1 MRLYYERLVLL
12 ASLTLPLGSLGG
24 CPSRGGGGGDGD
36 GDADLTWQ
44 GGPVSCEPGDVDC
57 LGGVAWTCNEAGDSY
72 ATGRNCLSSGKG
84 CVESEGCGDC
94 LDGASVCEGDTPW
107 TCRGGKMEAS
117 SRCDAPAVCAFGTC
131 QDLCAGAASSQSY
144 EGCEYFAVDLP
155 NAYIETANVSPR
167 DGQFAVVVSNG
178 DTVSPAHVVVYTG
191 EGAAEDQVDDANVAP
206 RGTHVFNLG
215 PQNVEG
221 TGKTGRAFRIASDRP
236 ITAFQFNPLNNS
248 EEAFSNDASLLIPV
262 AALGTDYIAV
272 TGDAIVGSSNPEL
285 GTTANWG
292 AFVAVVGVREAPV
305 GVEVVPT
312 ADIEAGGG
320 LPGGQAPYSVPL
332 ARYEVLNLESSAP
345 EGLVAGQGNLSGT
358 RISADGPVAVF
369 SGNVA
374 TVVPGGDQTTCC
386 ADHLEEQMFPL
397 SSWGARVVVQPSQGR
412 AGDAPAQND
421 VFRITAG
428 DANVTL
434 TWVPSAP
441 PGAPGSLQ
449 AGQSVEFSTNRAF
462 AVMGTGKIS
471 VAQFLTS
478 SDQVIGPD
486 PCDPFGDGGDCPYP
500 TAELLCVPVQE
511 GSPYGQC
518 LYLCDPDGTGS
529 DCPFLATCERV
540 PDDPEN
546 RGLCQPLSDP
556 DLILVPPVEQF
567 RSDYVFLTPDDY
579 EHDYLNVVA
588 PEGTSITFDGRDVTG
603 LEPIGTLDG
612 IPYAAT
618 TVEIP
623 DDGTHV
629 VTASQPVG
637 LVVYGYDRYVSYGY
651 PAGLDLETIGIE

>member
-1 MRLYYERLVLL
+1 
-12 ASLTLPLGSLGG
+12 
-24 CPSRGGGGGDGD
+24 
-36 GDADLTWQ
+36 
-44 GGPVSCEPGDVDC
+44 
-57 LGGVAWTCNEAGDSY
+57 
-72 ATGRNCLSSGKG
+72 
-84 CVESEGCGDC
+84 
-94 LDGASVCEGDTPW
+94 
-107 TCRGGKMEAS
+107 
-117 SRCDAPAVCAFGTC
+117 
-131 QDLCAGAASSQSY
+131 
-144 EGCEYFAVDLP
+144 
-155 NAYIETANVSPR
+155 
-167 DGQFAVVVSNG
+167 
-178 DTVSPAHVVVYTG
+178 
-191 EGAAEDQVDDANVAP
+191 
-206 RGTHVFNLG
+206 
-215 PQNVEG
+215 
-221 TGKTGRAFRIASDRP
+221 
-236 ITAFQFNPLNNS
+236 
-248 EEAFSNDASLLIPV
+248 
-262 AALGTDYIAV
+262 
-272 TGDAIVGSSNPEL
+272 
-285 GTTANWG
+285 
-292 AFVAVVGVREAPV
+292 
-305 GVEVVPT
+305 
-312 ADIEAGGG
+312 
-320 LPGGQAPYSVPL
+320 
-332 ARYEVLNLESSAP
+332 
-345 EGLVAGQGNLSGT
+345 
-358 RISADGPVAVF
+358 
-369 SGNVA
+369 
-374 TVVPGGDQTTCC
+374 
-386 ADHLEEQMFPL
+386 MFPL

>member
-1 MRLYYERLVLL
+1 MRLYYERLLPLALMVLL
-12 ASLTLPLGSLGG
+12 FVPSGG
-24 CPSRGGGGGDGD
+24 CPTHGGGDGD
-36 GDADLTWQ
+36 GDVDVDLVWE

-57 LGGVAWTCNEAGDSY
+57 LGGAAWTCNETGDSY
-72 ATGRNCLSSGKG
+72 ASGKNCLASGQG

-94 LDGASVCEGDTPW
+94 LEGASVCSGDTPW
-107 TCRGGKMEAS
+107 VCDDGEMQAS
-117 SRCDAPAVCAFGTC
+117 SACDAPSVCSFGHC
-131 QDLCAGAASSQSY
+131 EDLCAAAASSQSY
-144 EGCEYFAVDLP
+144 EGCEYFGVDLP
-155 NAYIETANVSPR
+155 NAFVETEGVSPR
-167 DGQFAVVVSNG
+167 DGQFAIVVSNG
-178 DTVSPAHVVVYTG
+178 NTVSPANVTVYTG
-191 EGAAEDQVDDANVAP
+191 DGGSENEVDSATVAP

-221 TGKTGRAFRIASDRP
+221 TGTSGRAFRIVSDRP

-262 AALGTDYIAV
+262 AALGTDYLAV

-292 AFVAVVGVREAPV
+292 AFVTVVGVREAPV
-305 GVEVVPT
+305 GVQVMPT

-320 LPGGQAPYSVPL
+320 QPGGRGPYSISL
-332 ARYEVLNLESSAP
+332 GRYEVLNLESTAP

-358 RISADGPVAVF
+358 RITADGPVAVF

-374 TVVPGGDQTTCC
+374 TVVPGGEQTTCC

-397 SSWGARVVVQPSQGR
+397 TSWGARVVVQPSQGR
-412 AGDAPAQND
+412 AGAAPRQND

-428 DANVTL
+428 DSNVTL
-434 TWVPSAP
+434 TWVPNTP
-441 PGAPGSLQ
+441 PGAPASLT
-449 AGQSVEFSTNRAF
+449 AGQSVEFTTNQAF
-462 AVMGTGKIS
+462 AVMGSSRIS

-478 SDQVIGPD
+478 SDQVIGPET
-486 PCDPFGDGGDCPYP
+486 CDPMGNGSDCPYP
-500 TAELLCVPVQE
+500 GADLLCVPLEQ

-518 LYLCDPDGTGS
+518 LYLCDPDGTGA

-612 IPYAAT
+612 IPYAGT

-623 DDGTHV
+623 SDGTHV